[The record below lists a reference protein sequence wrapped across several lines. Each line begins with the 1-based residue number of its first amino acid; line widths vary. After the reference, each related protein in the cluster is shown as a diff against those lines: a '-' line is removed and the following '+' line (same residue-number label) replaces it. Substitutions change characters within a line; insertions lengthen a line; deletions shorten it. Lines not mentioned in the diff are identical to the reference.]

1 MPSRAISGPF
11 LVKFNAAVSF
21 IFLLI
26 LYSLC
31 LKWKIEYLLLVW
43 DSEVLEPAEL
53 AGFVS
58 LYLISSDPAPY
69 WSLKNS
75 SALQELVPPP
85 LVPPFI
91 FYFFKQWGLFA
102 DKHLLE
108 HSVLAFQIASTG
120 ERLTA
125 SSEDCL
131 VFYLRTQRWASSG
144 MSVCDWSLQRYCHT
158 DTPAAVCC
166 LLKPLTDVQTWCQS
180 PDHWWLSL
188 GLFVHHTI
196 IPWFL
201 LLPFY
206 VSWCFYFCDVGD
218 WTHVEG
224 NTTIRLYSQP
234 SAV

>member
-1 MPSRAISGPF
+1 MLQWALF
-11 LVKFNAAVSF
+11 
-21 IFLLI
+21 FLLI

-69 WSLKNS
+69 WSLRNS
-75 SALQELVPPP
+75 SALQELVPPS

-131 VFYLRTQRWASSG
+131 VFYLRMSIIQNVCLWLVPAEILSHRHSS
-144 MSVCDWSLQRYCHT
+144 
-158 DTPAAVCC
+158 CC
-166 LLKPLTDVQTWCQS
+166 LLPPQASHRHADLMPIPRPLMA
-180 PDHWWLSL
+180 LI
-188 GLFVHHTI
+188 GTI
-196 IPWFL
+196 CASHYNPLVPPPPL
-201 LLPFY
+201 L
-206 VSWCFYFCDVGD
+206 
-218 WTHVEG
+218 
-224 NTTIRLYSQP
+224 R
-234 SAV
+234 

>member
-69 WSLKNS
+69 WSLRNS
-75 SALQELVPPP
+75 SALQELVPPS
-85 LVPPFI
+85 LVPLFI

-120 ERLTA
+120 ERLTV

-144 MSVCDWSLQRYCHT
+144 MSVTGPCRDTVTQTLQLLSAASSSLSPTCRLDANPQTT
-158 DTPAAVCC
+158 DG
-166 LLKPLTDVQTWCQS
+166 S
-180 PDHWWLSL
+180 HWDYLCITL
-188 GLFVHHTI
+188 
-196 IPWFL
+196 
-201 LLPFY
+201 
-206 VSWCFYFCDVGD
+206 
-218 WTHVEG
+218 
-224 NTTIRLYSQP
+224 
-234 SAV
+234 